1 MSENSDKGIEL
12 VYRNHRGEVRTRRI
26 WPLGVY
32 FGSTQW
38 HPERQWLMNA
48 VDLEDESGSVKQFAL
63 KDFLGT
69 PSVSPSNPVDLSS
82 LRYVVYDEERSVLA
96 AFRDEKTAR
105 VFWAPIKNSGFKTLP
120 RGEKEEVDRAR

>member
-48 VDLEDESGSVKQFAL
+48 IDLEDDRTVKQFAL
-63 KDFLGT
+63 KDFLGA
-69 PSVSPSNPVDLSS
+69 SSDQVDLSG

-96 AFRDEKTAR
+96 AFRDEQEAR

-120 RGEKEEVDRAR
+120 GGEKKEVDRA